1 MIRAPRGMMKSG
13 LLSIALALA
22 LITTGCATKEDT
34 GTLVGAGTGAL
45 IGNQFGHGGG
55 KVAATIGGALIGGF
69 IGNRIGKSMDDEDRR
84 RAAEAQYAAFEN
96 GNRADWRSPNGHYGY
111 IEPRPVYYYQDM
123 RCREFSQTVFINGKP
138 ETMVG
143 RACRNPDGTW
153 HEV

>member
-1 MIRAPRGMMKSG
+1 MKSG